1 MASNK
6 AFDVFLSYNQASA
19 RPAVKDLYQKLKAKY
34 GDAISIWVDYEQ
46 WTKNPG
52 LGKYAVLIQGL
63 ANSRLILCCLTS
75 GYSESPVC
83 RKELTYAMDK
93 EHSAK
98 SPKGQYAILMLDHYD
113 DLANAGVK
121 LQISDEARL
130 NFYKNKVAICAEI
143 TPY

>member
-1 MASNK
+1 
-6 AFDVFLSYNQASA
+6 
-19 RPAVKDLYQKLKAKY
+19 
-34 GDAISIWVDYEQ
+34 
-46 WTKNPG
+46 
-52 LGKYAVLIQGL
+52 
-63 ANSRLILCCLTS
+63 
-75 GYSESPVC
+75 
-83 RKELTYAMDK
+83 MDK

-98 SPKGQYAILMLDHYD
+98 SPKGQYAILMLDHYN